1 MVLDFRRLRRGE
13 AIAGIAGVALIV
25 ALLAFKW
32 FGIKAHDVPVDPLE
46 TFRTETVEGDTR
58 NAFQSFTLI
67 DLALLA
73 AALVGIGLALS
84 AAAGAS
90 TRLRLGLAGL
100 VGVLGLASVALV
112 VFRMIDLPDLEVAV
126 ELQQIGNVK
135 PPDTF
140 HVSDFPNTEVTRK
153 IGLWL
158 GLAASLA
165 LTYGGVSDLLRGR
178 PTETR

>member
-1 MVLDFRRLRRGE
+1 MVFDFGRLSRGE
-13 AIAGIAGVALIV
+13 VIAGIAGVALIV
-25 ALLAFKW
+25 ALVAFKW
-32 FGIKAHDVPVDPLE
+32 FGIKAHDVPVDPE
-46 TFRTETVEGDTR
+46 TFRTDTVEGDTR

-73 AALVGIGLALS
+73 AALAGIGLALS

-90 TRLRLGLAGL
+90 SRLRLALAGL

-112 VFRMIDLPDLEVAV
+112 AFRLIDPPDLEVAV
-126 ELQQIGNVK
+126 EIQQIGTVN

-153 IGLWL
+153 IGVWL
-158 GLAASLA
+158 GLLVGVA
-165 LTYGGVSDLLRGR
+165 LTYGGVSARLRSGAR
-178 PTETR
+178 ET